1 MPQNDTE
8 YLKVFSV
15 ILSGVRSTES
25 KDPFFFRR
33 GDEFIGMHECIPY
46 VGNGFIRSV
55 TPRPVKGKGDRFSG
69 G

>member
-1 MPQNDTE
+1 MIQ
-8 YLKVFSV
+8 
-15 ILSGVRSTES
+15 GVSPES

-55 TPRPVKGKGDRFSG
+55 TPRPVKGKGDTGDGINVNMECFC
-69 G
+69 